1 MRIPFDIK
9 YRQQIES
16 GEYKV
21 ETYDGYPARIIC
33 WDSPIDKDRPII
45 AIVFDNQIEQ
55 YKADGR
61 YDNDFDTSNYDLFIV
76 TQEPE
81 MSEFEKAV
89 SKYRPQSD
97 TLETIQRIAAELLS
111 LARNEFNKQ
120 IENDYR
126 EIIYGADKRCKAD
139 TEQEVERRIQSGELL
154 TQEHHEKLMETQY
167 KETLEGV
174 KKNWHDYFTPQAVTD
189 IYNAG
194 RNDVLK
200 DLPRWK
206 IWSNGAC
213 GNSDGYPI
221 ALVHRG
227 CGFNLVSTLG
237 IDGEK
242 YIMLSDIK
250 KLPGFKEEDHE

>member
-1 MRIPFDIK
+1 MRIPFTLDAWLEDKSQKIVTESNLPVEIIH
-9 YRQQIES
+9 IEDDCAD
-16 GEYKV
+16 EL
-21 ETYDGYPARIIC
+21 
-33 WDSPIDKDRPII
+33 PII
-45 AIVFDNQIEQ
+45 AMIGDKPLRRVQA
-55 YKADGR
+55 YSADGEPENEIEDL
-61 YDNDFDTSNYDLFIV
+61 YLFIV
-76 TQEPE
+76 TTEQE

-97 TLETIQRIAAELLS
+97 TLETIQGIAAELLS

-126 EIIYGADKRCKAD
+126 EIIHGAYERGKAEV
-139 TEQEVERRIQSGELL
+139 EQTVERRLQSGELV
-154 TQEHHEKLMETQY
+154 TQEHHKKLMETQY

-174 KKNWHDYFTPQAVTD
+174 KKNWHNYFTPQAVTD

-194 RNDVLK
+194 KNDVLK

-213 GNSDGYPI
+213 GNSEGYPI

-237 IDGEK
+237 VNGEK
-242 YIMLSDIK
+242 YIMLSDLE
-250 KLPGFKEEDHE
+250 KLPGFKDENHE

>member
-1 MRIPFDIK
+1 MKIPFDIK
-9 YRQQIES
+9 YRDKIES
-16 GEYKV
+16 GKYKV
-21 ETYDGYPARIIC
+21 KTRDGCPVRIIC
-33 WDSPIDKDRPII
+33 WDRVDVQPVVALISGKDGTE
-45 AIVFDNQIEQ
+45 FTGEFTIE
-55 YKADGR
+55 G
-61 YDNDFDTSNYDLFIV
+61 NYWLSKMESHKDLFVVI
-76 TQEPE
+76 QDPE
-81 MSEFEKAV
+81 MSKFEKAV

-126 EIIYGADKRCKAD
+126 EIIHNAYEKGKTD
-139 TEQEVERRIQSGELL
+139 TLR
-154 TQEHHEKLMETQY
+154 
-167 KETLEGV
+167 
-174 KKNWHDYFTPQAVTD
+174 
-189 IYNAG
+189 
-194 RNDVLK
+194 

-213 GNSDGYPI
+213 GNSEGYPI

-242 YIMLSDIK
+242 YIMLSDLE
-250 KLPGFKEEDHE
+250 KLPGFKEENHE